1 MEGKQNQDDAAAAA
15 HPEAVDKLAFSA
27 VAAPGSSEQSAEKDS
42 PNARDLSINEQISKP
57 ATKKEVWSYYAFYAA
72 DNGIGTFQ

>member
-1 MEGKQNQDDAAAAA
+1 MAVKQESEAEA

-27 VAAPGSSEQSAEKDS
+27 IAAPDSSNASDLTAFSTHGS
-42 PNARDLSINEQISKP
+42 PT
-57 ATKKEVWSYYAFYAA
+57 TKKEVWSYYAFYAA